1 MITIN
6 EIKEILRSGKSIF
19 VDELK
24 DPYYLRR
31 YLYRC
36 ERINALHVFIQDQ
49 EHNYIIYAL

>member
-36 ERINALHVFIQDQ
+36 ERLNALHVFIQDQ